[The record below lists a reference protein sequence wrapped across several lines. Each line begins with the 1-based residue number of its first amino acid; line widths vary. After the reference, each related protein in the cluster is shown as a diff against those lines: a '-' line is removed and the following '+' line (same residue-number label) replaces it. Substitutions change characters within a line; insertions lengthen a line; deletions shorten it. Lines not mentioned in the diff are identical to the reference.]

1 MHFYALL
8 AFFSASALASA
19 NRPSST
25 QSPGVNITSI
35 TPTTVASASVA
46 TVTKL
51 VNLTSTVTVPGTPST
66 STIAEDVKAASN
78 VTSSIVPTGGIS
90 TSALSS
96 VCETATPSVITSVVT
111 QVSTK
116 TVDHFITVTVGETGS
131 APSPS
136 GNVPGSKGQVGN
148 IGRPSQNT
156 SKAVQ
161 IPATTTKAPT
171 PVITTISTVKPV
183 TTVVVEQ
190 TTTVFVTSFVTTT
203 VQIQA
208 GETFTRSAM
217 VTSTV
222 TSTGMAT
229 HTRTRASTV
238 LVTLTKTK
246 TADPTRTAT
255 KDVNTK
261 GSQTQATSQLS
272 LSSSD
277 PLSSTPCP
285 TDPVTLTVT
294 RSSETATTKF
304 GVKDDTTASRS
315 SPVRFTTKTRGASSL
330 SATTST
336 VLSTS
341 TDTGSITTRSSRF
354 TSRPSQSRSTSVVRS
369 TTDTNIGTSA
379 SETQSTSSVTAS
391 STRRGRTSR
400 TSSSTVATSTTS
412 TNVVT
417 ESSVASE
424 TSAQITTTSARA
436 TRSASSTV
444 SRFSTSVLST
454 SAVRANTRSNTR
466 TRTSSAANAS
476 ATGSADPQ
484 TSLDLDPRAVMS
496 ALANDGQDKPDPGQ
510 VASLTSRNNF
520 INFCITQNVPLTDG
534 QQIKGGSCNGV
545 PMGRILAVDKMP
557 SSKFAFPKNGQTIK
571 ANTAFTIRMAIK
583 NLSTGNFVNPTTNYY
598 SAPAQ
603 TTADGT
609 LIGHSHVVIE
619 KLTSKTQ
626 STPTDPRK
634 FAFFKGLNQAAV
646 GGILT
651 ADVTAGLPAGEY
663 RIASINSAANHQP
676 ALSAVAQRGS
686 NDDISYFTVE

>member
-136 GNVPGSKGQVGN
+136 ANVPGSKGQVGN

-156 SKAVQ
+156 SKVVQ

-171 PVITTISTVKPV
+171 PVITTMSTVKPV

-203 VQIQA
+203 VQVQA

-255 KDVNTK
+255 KDVDTK

-294 RSSETATTKF
+294 RSRETATTKF

-315 SPVRFTTKTRGASSL
+315 SPVRFTTKTRGTSSL
-330 SATTST
+330 LATTST

-341 TDTGSITTRSSRF
+341 TDTESITTRSSRF
-354 TSRPSQSRSTSVVRS
+354 TSRPSQSRSTSVV
-369 TTDTNIGTSA
+369 
-379 SETQSTSSVTAS
+379 
-391 STRRGRTSR
+391 RRGRTSR

-424 TSAQITTTSARA
+424 TSTQITTTSARA

-444 SRFSTSVLST
+444 SRFGTSVLST

-557 SSKFAFPKNGQTIK
+557 SSKFVFPKNGQTIK